1 MYSEPLGRLHFWLSA
16 VSVNVL
22 FFPQHFLGLAGMPR
36 RIPDYALQ
44 FADFNAI
51 SSVGAFVFGF
61 SQLLFLY
68 IVVRT
73 LRAGPR
79 ASAQV
84 WEGAVGLEWTLPSP
98 PPHHS
103 FQTPPE
109 VR

>member
-1 MYSEPLGRLHFWLSA
+1 
-16 VSVNVL
+16 L

-51 SSVGAFVFGF
+51 STVGAFVFGL
-61 SQLLFLY
+61 SQLIFLY
-68 IVVRT
+68 NVVHT
-73 LRAGPR
+73 LKRGR
-79 ASAQV
+79 QASGQV
-84 WEGAVGLEWTLPSP
+84 WEDAVGLEWTLPSP

-109 VR
+109 IK